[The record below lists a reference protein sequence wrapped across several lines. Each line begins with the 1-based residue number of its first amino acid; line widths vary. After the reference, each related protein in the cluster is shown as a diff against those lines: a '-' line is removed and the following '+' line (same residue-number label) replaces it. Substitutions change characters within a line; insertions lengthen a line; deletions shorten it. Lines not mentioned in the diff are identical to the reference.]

1 MAGEICPYGR
11 ASFTRTIVTNT
22 TDLNSSC
29 DQITAVDLGFVELS
43 WLQMAILG
51 VIQGITELLPISST
65 AHLRVI
71 PGILGWRDPGSAFS
85 AAMQLASF
93 MAVIVYFRKDI
104 GSLGSSTLRA
114 VASRDF
120 KSNDFRVV
128 LGILLGTIP
137 LVIAGLL
144 LRSVLNGC
152 HSPMRGLLVV
162 GVASIAMAALLGIA
176 EKWARHRRTFAEIT
190 LRDGIIVGIAQ
201 TFALIPGV
209 SRSGATLTAAL
220 FCGMQRETAAR
231 FSFLLG
237 LPAITLAGLYE
248 LRVLFKAGLSSDGW
262 ITLLVG
268 LLFASVTAFIAI
280 YGLLHYL
287 ERRSTWIFVW
297 YRLIFGVCIV
307 LAVVGGYLHN

>member
-1 MAGEICPYGR
+1 
-11 ASFTRTIVTNT
+11 VNNT
-22 TDLNSSC
+22 TNLNSSC
-29 DQITAVDLGFVELS
+29 DPGNSVDMGFVELS
-43 WLQMAILG
+43 WMQMAVLG

-93 MAVIVYFRKDI
+93 AAVIAYFRKDI
-104 GSLGSSTLRA
+104 GSLGGATLRA

-120 KSNDFRVV
+120 RSNDFRVV

-137 LVIAGLL
+137 LLIAGLL
-144 LRSVLNGC
+144 LKSVLNGC
-152 HSPMRGLLVV
+152 HSPLRGLLVI
-162 GVASIAMAALLGIA
+162 GCASIAMAVLLGIA
-176 EKWARHRRTFAEIT
+176 EKWARHRRRFADIT
-190 LRDGIIVGIAQ
+190 LRDGIIVGVAQ
-201 TFALIPGV
+201 AFALIPGV
-209 SRSGATLTAAL
+209 SRSGATLTAGL
-220 FCGMQRETAAR
+220 FCGLERETAAR

-262 ITLLVG
+262 ITLLIG

-280 YGLLHYL
+280 YGLLRYL

-297 YRLIFGVCIV
+297 YRLAFGMAIV
-307 LAVVGGYLHN
+307 VAVATGHLHN